1 MINLINLLTKIFK
14 TMKKNLNS
22 TKSTLLLL
30 AMGLSLAGCS
40 NEPLLE
46 TQEASFKMSVTEKS
60 KADRSNK
67 LHFNASLSGK
77 NEVPERE
84 TKAVGEVIVTISK
97 DESSVHYKVIV
108 ANIENV
114 VASHFHMAP
123 ANANGGVVRGIF
135 QNPNPQP
142 SGPMNGI
149 LAEGDI
155 TADNLTGALA
165 GNLSGFIDAIRNGNI
180 YVNVHTTA
188 YPGGEIRGQ
197 L

>member
-1 MINLINLLTKIFK
+1 
-14 TMKKNLNS
+14 MKKTINS
-22 TKSTLLLL
+22 TKSILLILT
-30 AMGLSLAGCS
+30 MGLILAGCS

-46 TQEASFKMSVTEKS
+46 TQEASLKMTVNDKS
-60 KADRSNK
+60 NADRSNQ

-77 NEVPERE
+77 NEVPERD

-108 ANIENV
+108 ANIKNV
-114 VASHFHMAP
+114 AAAHFHMAP
-123 ANANGGVVRGIF
+123 ANANGGIVRGIF

-155 TADNLTGALA
+155 TAANLSGALA
-165 GNLSGFIDAIRNGNI
+165 GNLPGFINAIRSGNI
-180 YVNVHTTA
+180 YVNVHTMA